1 MSGQDDPC
9 GKYDVNYAIGMVADV
24 VNSSVKFSQEVSAL
38 EGVSVKTSEAHHEA
52 VLILLGAL
60 TGREISEYSVAAAS
74 YQTGKETD

>member
-9 GKYDVNYAIGMVADV
+9 GKYDVNHAIGMVADV
-24 VNSSVKFSQEVSAL
+24 VNSSVKFSQEVAT
-38 EGVSVKTSEAHHEA
+38 EAGVSEKTSEAHHEA